1 MKKII
6 INTSTYKSS
15 KDETTP
21 DFINSMIKS
30 LNKKYDQIEIVV
42 LRPMKDIYE
51 EVYFENNYK
60 VVPYRYLWS
69 IKGQTLWKYGLKPAY
84 DINKLNI
91 IKILCLFIAQFF
103 SLKKLIKLEKP
114 DFIYSQWF
122 IPQAFITA
130 TIKNK
135 SNIKKFFSTYG
146 GDILIVKNMGYL
158 GKKVINYVIKNTD
171 KFSAISSL
179 NLSQIN
185 NSLNIKFKKE
195 NKGKV
200 IPLPIDD
207 FFFEYKNSYSQTTK
221 ENKFLS
227 IGRLIEVKGIDLL
240 IDSLNILNQKGFT
253 NFNLQILGDGID
265 KESLEEKV
273 KKLNLR
279 DKIKFEGW
287 KNNNEKLKSYNE
299 NDVIFITSKQTKT
312 IMEGGPLTLIEAMSQ
327 KKICICSDSVGYS
340 EHIIDG
346 ENGILFNSGDAES
359 LYQSIKKYLN
369 LNDYERSKMKQK
381 AFETSLRFKREN
393 ITEELYN
400 YFFSH

>member
-60 VVPYRYLWS
+60 VVPYRYFWS

-185 NSLNIKFKKE
+185 NSLNIKLKKE

>member
-185 NSLNIKFKKE
+185 NSLNIKLKKE

-299 NDVIFITSKQTKT
+299 NDVIFITSKQT
-312 IMEGGPLTLIEAMSQ
+312 IVS
-327 KKICICSDSVGYS
+327 
-340 EHIIDG
+340 
-346 ENGILFNSGDAES
+346 F
-359 LYQSIKKYLN
+359 
-369 LNDYERSKMKQK
+369 
-381 AFETSLRFKREN
+381 
-393 ITEELYN
+393 
-400 YFFSH
+400 

>member
-69 IKGQTLWKYGLKPAY
+69 IKSQTLWKYGLKPAY

-185 NSLNIKFKKE
+185 NSLNIKLKKE
-195 NKGKV
+195 IKGKV

-400 YFFSH
+400 YFFSY

>member
-1 MKKII
+1 
-6 INTSTYKSS
+6 
-15 KDETTP
+15 
-21 DFINSMIKS
+21 
-30 LNKKYDQIEIVV
+30 
-42 LRPMKDIYE
+42 
-51 EVYFENNYK
+51 
-60 VVPYRYLWS
+60 
-69 IKGQTLWKYGLKPAY
+69 
-84 DINKLNI
+84 
-91 IKILCLFIAQFF
+91 
-103 SLKKLIKLEKP
+103 
-114 DFIYSQWF
+114 
-122 IPQAFITA
+122 
-130 TIKNK
+130 
-135 SNIKKFFSTYG
+135 
-146 GDILIVKNMGYL
+146 
-158 GKKVINYVIKNTD
+158 
-171 KFSAISSL
+171 
-179 NLSQIN
+179 
-185 NSLNIKFKKE
+185 
-195 NKGKV
+195 
-200 IPLPIDD
+200 
-207 FFFEYKNSYSQTTK
+207 
-221 ENKFLS
+221 
-227 IGRLIEVKGIDLL
+227 L